1 MDYKIIASDL
11 DGTLLCGKDQVSPEN
26 WEAIAQLK
34 EQGVHFVPASGRA
47 FSEMPLCLRE
57 SPLIR
62 YYINSDGGVIYDKET
77 DTTHEL
83 PLPKEKGHQV
93 LDVLYRYPISLMLHA
108 YTGCYVE
115 ATHHDAQV
123 YARYNLNAIWTEFAL
138 AYSRPTKDLQSFAYS
153 LDRVQ
158 SFVPFFQNKADRE
171 FCKSL
176 FMSDP
181 ELIVAETD
189 PYNLEIFSVA
199 AGKGNAL
206 MHLADLL
213 GVDRKATIAVGDSTN
228 DSTMI
233 QAAGLG
239 LVMGNGVPELK
250 AIADQVVCHYKEHVV
265 KYILENIINK

>member
-26 WEAIAQLK
+26 WKAIAELK
-34 EQGVHFVPASGRA
+34 ERGIHFVPASGRA
-47 FSEMPLCLRE
+47 FTEMPPCLRE

-62 YYINSDGGVIYDKET
+62 YYITSDGATVYDKET

-83 PLPKEKGHQV
+83 PLSKEKGHQV
-93 LDVLYRYPISLMLHA
+93 LDVLFRHPISLMLHA
-108 YTGCYVE
+108 DTGCYVE

-123 YARYNLNAIWTEFAL
+123 YARYNLNAIWTEYVL
-138 AYSRPTKDLQSFAYS
+138 AYSRPTKDLQAFAYS
-153 LDRVQ
+153 LERIQ
-158 SFVPFFQNKADRE
+158 SLVPFFQNKADRE
-171 FCKSL
+171 FCKTL

-189 PYNLEIFSVA
+189 PHNLEIFSA
-199 AGKGNAL
+199 QAGKGNAL
-206 MHLADLL
+206 MLLADLL

-239 LVMGNGVPELK
+239 LCMVNSVPELA
-250 AIADQVVCHYKEHVV
+250 AIAHRSVCHYKDHVV
-265 KYILENIINK
+265 KYILENIIDK